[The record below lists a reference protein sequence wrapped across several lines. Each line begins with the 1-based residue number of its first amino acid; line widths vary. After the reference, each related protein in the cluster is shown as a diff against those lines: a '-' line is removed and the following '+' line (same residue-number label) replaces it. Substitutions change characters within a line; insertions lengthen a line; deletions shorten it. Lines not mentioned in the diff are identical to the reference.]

1 MASLQYIICN
11 SSHSEPMF
19 YRSCQLKEGG
29 SNLSL
34 KQWMTRVEHQK
45 NKGRFCVLESALEE
59 EWNFYFTT
67 FKCGPIESCEPTF
80 TEMLPTIGKYLG

>member
-1 MASLQYIICN
+1 
-11 SSHSEPMF
+11 
-19 YRSCQLKEGG
+19 
-29 SNLSL
+29 
-34 KQWMTRVEHQK
+34 MTRVEHQK

-80 TEMLPTIGKYLG
+80 TKMLPTIGKYLG